1 MALITRRSTLLGS
14 TLIAALTLPILPAR
28 AADPVR
34 VSSKIDTE
42 GELIGSMVI
51 AILNQAG
58 IPTINKLRLGNT
70 RITRAAL
77 LAGEIDLY
85 PEYTG
90 NGAFFFHVD
99 SDPVWKNAKE
109 GAARVR
115 ELDAAQNHIVWMAA
129 APANNTWAIGVNG
142 DLAAKAK
149 LKTLADF
156 AAYVNGGGKVRVAG
170 SAEFV
175 ESAAALPAFQQA
187 YGFKLS
193 QDQLLVLAGGGTSAS
208 EKAAAEGTS
217 GVNATMVYGTDGA
230 IDALG
235 LVVLEDPKSVQ
246 MVYEPAAI
254 AREAVI
260 AAYPNIPDLLAPVF
274 ARLDEKTLRSLN
286 AKVEVDG
293 QVATKVAQAWLV
305 SNGLLKQG

>member
-1 MALITRRSTLLGS
+1 MTLVTRRMALLAPIVLAGFP
-14 TLIAALTLPILPAR
+14 AA
-28 AADPVR
+28 AAEPVKIG
-34 VSSKIDTE
+34 SKIDTE
-42 GELIGSMVI
+42 GELIGAMII
-51 AILNQAG
+51 AVLNQAG
-58 IPTINKLRLGNT
+58 IPTVNRLRLGNT
-70 RITRAAL
+70 RIARAAL

-99 SDPVWKNAKE
+99 SDPVWKNAKAGE
-109 GAARVR
+109 ARVR
-115 ELDAAQNHIVWMAA
+115 ELDAAQNHIAWLAA
-129 APANNTWAIGVNG
+129 APANNTWGIAVNG

-149 LKTLADF
+149 LRTLADF
-156 AAYVNGGGKVRVAG
+156 AAYVNGGGKIRVAG

-175 ESAAALPAFQQA
+175 ESAAALPAFQTA

-193 QDQLLVLAGGGTSAS
+193 QDQLLVLAGGGTSAP

-217 GVNATMVYGTDGA
+217 GVNATMVFGTDGA

-246 MVYEPAAI
+246 MVYEPAPSL
-254 AREAVI
+254 REPVL
-260 AAYPNIPDLLAPVF
+260 AAYPKIPELLAPIF
-274 ARLDEKTLRSLN
+274 AKLDEKTLRTLN

-293 QVATKVAQAWLV
+293 QVAAKVAEAWLKA
-305 SNGLLKQG
+305 NGLLKQG